1 MASTYTTTLA
11 LQLMATGEN
20 AGTWGQI
27 TNTNLTVVQQ
37 AIVGYQDVSIA
48 GGAQTTALVVTQNAL
63 SNAKNAVLKFTGT
76 ITGNQIVTVPNG
88 ITKTWIVSNGTTGAF
103 TVTFKYASTGTGITW
118 STTDKAIKILY
129 ADGTD
134 IRTVDLST
142 LSGTVGAAQITTSTI
157 TTTQLAAGA
166 VLGNNIAAS
175 TITATKLAAN
185 SVVAN
190 NIVTSTITQSKLAAN
205 SVGPNQLQSTAVTAG
220 SYTTANI
227 TVDADGRITAASS
240 GTSGGGGYILKTA
253 VSGPASGTF
262 TANAQAN
269 AIQVFLRAG
278 GGGGMGARRAPNN
291 GYWCGGNRGTPG
303 DWGGYG
309 LFGINISQPYA
320 VPYSLGAAGSGGGG
334 GYNGSSPGSAGSPSA
349 FATNYTATGG
359 AGGSGYGPT
368 SITYASPYTSSTGLV
383 QSITAP
389 QSSFSQSALDYSR
402 FKQTGLADGTQAL
415 SGNTI
420 DSTISTII
428 SQNANASV
436 SVDQTASSQG
446 GSSNSG
452 NSPGPNGNPGY
463 SGLLVVFENLGQ

>member
-20 AGTWGQI
+20 AGTWGSI

-37 AIVGYQDVSIA
+37 AIVGYQAVSIA

-175 TITATKLAAN
+175 TITASKLAAN
-185 SVVAN
+185 SVIAN

-205 SVGPNQLQSTAVTAG
+205 SVGSNQLISTGVAAA

-240 GTSGGGGYILKTA
+240 GTGGDGSGFLLSRVIE
-253 VSGPASGTF
+253 GPASGTY
-262 TANAQAN
+262 TANAN
-269 AIQVFLRAG
+269 AKNIYVMGIG
-278 GGGGMGARRAPNN
+278 GGGG
-291 GYWCGGNRGTPG
+291 GN
-303 DWGGYG
+303 
-309 LFGINISQPYA
+309 Q
-320 VPYSLGAAGSGGGG
+320 
-334 GYNGSSPGSAGSPSA
+334 SS
-349 FATNYTATGG
+349 FGG
-359 AGGSGYGPT
+359 AGGFGTFLANISPAQPGYTAPYTVGAFGNMGGTGGSTTFTNPLSPAPTQTLTLTGGVGSSGGTNGTATNSFFNPANVPSQVLTPNTNPNYAGGHFFAGLPTGAPTGYGPQNRFT
-368 SITYASPYTSSTGLV
+368 FGGGG
-383 QSITAP
+383 QSIGGSPIPAP
-389 QSSFSQSALDYSR
+389 SYQ
-402 FKQTGLADGTQAL
+402 G
-415 SGNTI
+415 
-420 DSTISTII
+420 
-428 SQNANASV
+428 
-436 SVDQTASSQG
+436 SQG
-446 GSSNSG
+446 V
-452 NSPGPNGNPGY
+452 
-463 SGLLVVFENLGQ
+463 LVIFESF